1 MLTTKFLHYK
11 KIYLIGA
18 AIGIPSLYYLSL
30 TPAEKRKAIVNYG
43 AIVRFFRTFSIG
55 AFISLQY
62 KRKLFFLKENSL
74 AYEKAIKDCHLYG
87 ANMILR
93 GCLENGGLY
102 IKLGQGLVAM
112 NHILPKEY
120 TNTLQSLQDK
130 ALTQNAKQVDDLF
143 KEDFEGKLPSQ
154 IFKEFEMTPRASASL
169 AQVHKAETFD
179 GKSVAVKVQYIDLRD
194 RFNGDMWALRFLMEL
209 VTYIHPKFGFKWI
222 LDELEDTLAQE
233 LDFVHEGKNSE
244 RCQFD
249 LKHLKY
255 VYVPP
260 VLWEYCSMRVL
271 TTEWIDGVKIN
282 DMSRLESMGFSLKDI
297 DTKLISMFGEQIF
310 CTGFVHADP
319 HPGNILIRKM
329 DKSKTSLSCT
339 PEIVVLDHGLYDYL
353 PPKDRLALC
362 HFWTSILTRDEKK
375 LQKYSN
381 RLGVKDYVS
390 FAEILLQ
397 RPLRSFRS
405 LDNLNK
411 GKMSSSSSL
420 FTDKLSS
427 SDLELIKI
435 ITKNHFDKIMS
446 ILKDMPKQML
456 LIMRNMNT
464 IRAITLEHGDLVNRY
479 IIMAKKAIKGSLSYD
494 LTKDSNSSN
503 NILTRYT
510 RCICYFL
517 RHSLFEY
524 YLKREIFNQWAYI
537 TYVKV
542 LVFLRLMPPQIA
554 DLVLYNRYEI

>member
-1 MLTTKFLHYK
+1 MLPKGVDILHLVLNSTIISPSSVDPGS
-11 KIYLIGA
+11 KIL
-18 AIGIPSLYYLSL
+18 
-30 TPAEKRKAIVNYG
+30 
-43 AIVRFFRTFSIG
+43 
-55 AFISLQY
+55 
-62 KRKLFFLKENSL
+62 
-74 AYEKAIKDCHLYG
+74 
-87 ANMILR
+87 
-93 GCLENGGLY
+93 
-102 IKLGQGLVAM
+102 KLGGDSTGSA
-112 NHILPKEY
+112 
-120 TNTLQSLQDK
+120 SLD
-130 ALTQNAKQVDDLF
+130 VDDLF